1 MILYADVLFAIN
13 FSMDFLALFITLRIL
28 HKKIY
33 KARILISSLIGA
45 TYGVLEMIVNFNGI
59 ILELLLGVFVSFIMC
74 LIALNEYKLKRLAG
88 EILVFWAISALLG
101 GIMSL
106 MFSILNK
113 ILTQYLIEENLM
125 SNSEYSRTRFLII
138 ALISILISMLFVRT
152 LKEKSSE
159 KSVLISITIDEE
171 NFTASGLCDSGNMLT
186 EPISG
191 KSVILVPSNSPI
203 GRKISTFPDYKK
215 RYIPF
220 ATVGS
225 GGILKGIV
233 PNKGIIND
241 TEKDFIIAPVD
252 RSDFSGYDAL
262 VPTTLL

>member
-1 MILYADVLFAIN
+1 MVLYADVLFAIN
-13 FSMDFLALFITLRIL
+13 FSMDFLALFITLRVL
-28 HKKIY
+28 HKRIY

-45 TYGVLEMIVNFNGI
+45 TYGVLEMIINFNGI
-59 ILELLLGVFVSFIMC
+59 IFELLLSVSVAIIMC
-74 LIALNEYKLKRLAG
+74 LITMNEYKFKRLVS
-88 EILVFWAISALLG
+88 EMLVFLAISALLG

-106 MFSILNK
+106 TFNILNK
-113 ILTQYLIEENLM
+113 ILIKYAIEENLT
-125 SNSEYSRTRFLII
+125 SSSEYNKARFFII
-138 ALISILISMLFVRT
+138 ALISVLISMLFT
-152 LKEKSSE
+152 KALKEKSTQ
-159 KSVLISITIDEE
+159 KSVLINIVIDGE

-191 KSVILVPSNSPI
+191 KSVVLVSSNSTT
-203 GRKISTFPDYKK
+203 GRKIDSFPDYKK

-220 ATVGS
+220 TTVGS

-262 VPTTLL
+262 VPTRLL